1 MNKHCHWKQW
11 MWITFATIALMVGR
25 IAVGGEPSDEEDLR
39 ALVEQ
44 MQAYGTESTDQ
55 PQHPTPRE
63 RSLEAD
69 LAVMHDRAV
78 TAEAALAT
86 CQAEVA
92 TLKATK

>member
-1 MNKHCHWKQW
+1 MIKRCRWQW
-11 MWITFATIALMVGR
+11 FAIVCTTLALMIGR
-25 IAVGGEPSDEEDLR
+25 LAAGEPGDESNAELQ
-39 ALVEQ
+39 AFKEQ
-44 MQAYGTESTDQ
+44 MQAYGEPAGD

-86 CQAEVA
+86 CQAEVT
-92 TLKATK
+92 TLKEAP

>member
-1 MNKHCHWKQW
+1 MKRCYKH
-11 MWITFATIALMVGR
+11 WIAIVCTTLALMGGR
-25 IAVGGEPSDEEDLR
+25 LAAGEPSESDADLQ
-39 ALVEQ
+39 AFKEQ
-44 MQAYGTESTDQ
+44 MQAYGEPTGE
-55 PQHPTPRE
+55 PQHPTSRE

-92 TLKATK
+92 TLKEAP